1 MKTLRLLPLFLIIS
15 ILSLN
20 SQTQKQGGQ
29 KANTAGKPA
38 EKAAT
43 TKKDGP
49 VITFEKDEYDFG
61 KIEKGNIA
69 KYQFKFRNTG
79 NQALVIVNVRP
90 SCGCTTPSWSK
101 EPVAPGATGY
111 IEAAYNSN
119 SGHGTFTKSITVTT
133 NIPDQSKVLYI
144 KGEVIT
150 PLSEDPAKQTPVRI
164 PGN

>member
-1 MKTLRLLPLFLIIS
+1 MKTLKLIFAL
-15 ILSLN
+15 ILVTGFSMN
-20 SQTQKQGGQ
+20 AQTK
-29 KANTAGKPA
+29 KPA
-38 EKAAT
+38 AAAQEST
-43 TKKDGP
+43 SGKGVKKDGP
-49 VITFEKDEYDFG
+49 SISFEKDEYDFG

-69 KYQFKFRNTG
+69 KYQFKFTNTG
-79 NQALVIVNVRP
+79 KAPLVISNVRP

-101 EPVAPGATGY
+101 EPVAPGGTGY

-150 PLSEDPAKQTPVRI
+150 PLADDPARQTPVRL
-164 PGN
+164 PNN

>member
-1 MKTLRLLPLFLIIS
+1 MKTLKLIIAFATVFS
-15 ILSLN
+15 FSVQAQTKKTAPA
-20 SQTQKQGGQ
+20 SQESTPAK
-29 KANTAGKPA
+29 KPA
-38 EKAAT
+38 APV
-43 TKKDGP
+43 KKDGP
-49 VITFEKDEYDFG
+49 AISFEKDEYDFG
-61 KIEKGNIA
+61 KIEKGEIR
-69 KYQFKFRNTG
+69 KYQFKFKNTG
-79 NQALVIVNVRP
+79 TAPLVISNVRP

-101 EPVAPGATGY
+101 EPVAPGGTGY

-150 PLSEDPAKQTPVRI
+150 PLADDPAKQTPVRI